1 MTNLIGGTPGVKSD
15 QERTFTDRKI
25 RNTVDRRAYVTGGK
39 SIDGSLSRDTLNAGD
54 EDVLRPGMLMGL
66 VTASKKFANA
76 IVGTIINAELA
87 ASVALEVSV
96 AVAKE
101 IVRRFGA
108 TGTFLLTGPPA
119 AAGVVISEIVTYT
132 GVDTGTGIITVDA
145 TTAAFIAGSFIQP
158 EDGSEDFSA
167 LVDDNDFTKVTDRD
181 RTDIDVEFPRPL
193 IAGQIDSDK
202 IIFWPSDT
210 SLRTFIVAGLNTAGR
225 GDFLFDH
232 FFE

>member
-1 MTNLIGGTPGVKSD
+1 MTDLIVGTPGVKSG

-25 RNTVDRRAYVTGGK
+25 RKTVDNRQYLIGGK

-76 IVGTIINAELA
+76 IIGTIINAEIA
-87 ASVALEVSV
+87 TSVALEVSV

-101 IVRRFGA
+101 IVRRFGT

-132 GVDTGTGIITVDA
+132 AVDTSTGIITVDA

-158 EDGSEDFSA
+158 EDGSEDFST
-167 LVDDNDFTKVTDRD
+167 LIDDNHHTKVTDRD
-181 RTDIDVEFPRPL
+181 RSDIDVEYPIPL
-193 IAGQIDSDK
+193 IGGQIDSSQ

-225 GDFLFDH
+225 GNFLFDH

>member
-1 MTNLIGGTPGVKSD
+1 MTEAIVGQPGVQSA

-25 RNTVDRRAYVTGGK
+25 RKTVDNRAYLIGGK

-54 EDVLRPGMLMGL
+54 VDILRPGFLMGI
-66 VTASKKFANA
+66 VTASKKFAA
-76 IVGTIINAELA
+76 SIIGTIINAEIA
-87 ASVALEVSV
+87 TSVAIEVSV
-96 AVAKE
+96 DVAKE

-108 TGTFLLTGPPA
+108 TGTFNLTGPPA
-119 AAGVVISEIVTYT
+119 AAGVVITEIVTYT
-132 GVDTGTGIITVDA
+132 GVDVVTGIITVNA

-158 EDGSEDFSA
+158 EDGSEDFSV
-167 LVDDNDFTKVTDRD
+167 LIDDNEFMRVTDRD
-181 RTDIDVEFPRPL
+181 RNDIDVDFPLPL
-193 IAGQIDSDK
+193 LAGQIDSSQ

-232 FFE
+232 FFD